1 MVPAATDR
9 PAHREASPVPLIRQR
24 WSIENEWHWARDAQL
39 GEDAHR
45 NTYCTGVLIPAH
57 GGDEPAA
64 TRGLPLDSPGPAG
77 ARLRHQG
84 NAGPGRGGGAC
95 SHELIT
101 LLGSPGNECQVSN
114 GQVLIHN
121 DTLQHSPIE
130 AKRTYDFRYS
140 ALRNQRWHLTTK
152 PLKQLSFC

>member
-101 LLGSPGNECQVSN
+101 LLGSPGEERIAAPTPQN
-114 GQVLIHN
+114 
-121 DTLQHSPIE
+121 P
-130 AKRTYDFRYS
+130 S
-140 ALRNQRWHLTTK
+140 ASGTSSTSRPPAGRSSSRRQACSR
-152 PLKQLSFC
+152 